1 MMTSISKID
10 NEEASLM
17 TILTAKVTPWSEI
30 AGTFDLDFG
39 SATVSSGAARRLMM
53 RGFSDFMDGI
63 ANGAKNAIGDVKD
76 VTDEISDAI
85 TGDDGVV
92 DDILEGIANGDVVFD
107 VSSGTP
113 GERFNVLTDPTK

>member
-1 MMTSISKID
+1 
-10 NEEASLM
+10 M

-39 SATVSSGAARRLMM
+39 SATVSPGAARRLMT
-53 RGFSDFMDGI
+53 RGFSDFMDGVV
-63 ANGAKNAIGDVKD
+63 NGVKD
-76 VTDEISDAI
+76 VVDGVGDAI
-85 TGDDGVV
+85 TGGGDDGSDGLIGVV
-92 DDILEGIANGDVVFD
+92 DDILEDIGNGDVVFD

>member
-1 MMTSISKID
+1 
-10 NEEASLM
+10 M

-39 SATVSSGAARRLMM
+39 SVTVSPGAARRLMA
-53 RGFSDFMDGI
+53 RGFSDFMDGV
-63 ANGAKNAIGDVKD
+63 AGVVNGVKD
-76 VTDEISDAI
+76 AAGNVIDDIGDAI
-85 TGDDGVV
+85 TGDDNDGDDNDGLVGTI
-92 DDILEGIANGDVVFD
+92 DDIIEDIANGDVVFD